1 MTLDF
6 QSLLNKSP
14 NSYVILDRDLTIVWA
29 NEAYLGVTM
38 RDLDAIVGHGLFE
51 AFPSE
56 GESYRQLRASFDR
69 VLETGELDEIA
80 HIRYDIPDQKGSF
93 DTHYW
98 SATHTPIKDEQG
110 RVERILQHTVDITE
124 VEELRRMRD
133 AMGVLKRAQAVE
145 ERYA

>member
-1 MTLDF
+1 MGPVIDPTLSDLTFRRDQHRVTLDF

-69 VLETGELDEIA
+69 VLETG
-80 HIRYDIPDQKGSF
+80 
-93 DTHYW
+93 
-98 SATHTPIKDEQG
+98 
-110 RVERILQHTVDITE
+110 
-124 VEELRRMRD
+124 
-133 AMGVLKRAQAVE
+133 
-145 ERYA
+145 